1 MIERPLA
8 AAGVYTY
15 NGVMSY
21 SRFVAQLLVDNS
33 GEGERGPQM
42 LFETWQS
49 AFFIKKMGGKTHLGT

>member
-21 SRFVAQLLVDNS
+21 SRFVAQLLVDNR
-33 GEGERGPQM
+33 EGERGLQM
-42 LFETWQS
+42 LFET
-49 AFFIKKMGGKTHLGT
+49 